1 MGTDRT
7 NMSREVQF
15 IHFIVSVSCSVMPN
29 FFVILWTAAHQAPLS
44 MGFSRQG
51 YWSGLP
57 CPTPGDL
64 SDEGIEPRFPAL
76 QEDSFLTELP
86 GMRK

>member
-1 MGTDRT
+1 
-7 NMSREVQF
+7 MSREVQF
-15 IHFIVSVSCSVMPN
+15 IHVIVSVSCSVMPN
-29 FFVILWTAAHQAPLS
+29 FFVILWTAAHQVPLS

-57 CPTPGDL
+57 FPTPGDL

-86 GMRK
+86 AMRK